1 MKKRLLY
8 AGLATCVFFAVSA
21 VAQDGTSRAT
31 VRPSV
36 GTIKGISGSK
46 LKLPP
51 PISKIVVEVKT
62 GGDDFRPGS
71 SIAQQ
76 LVRPDGRSEPSGN
89 LRYWEISE
97 GSYGYSSA
105 RQSLGIGAGETKK
118 YFIDLPRPMTLPE
131 LRAYSLKLTF
141 DGAPRNTVDSYDNWN
156 IDHILVYTQ
165 GVCPG
170 IEGIDIAQV
179 GRPRSQQTNWRRM
192 SGENR
197 KEIIPMRITGDAGN
211 ERVTKLEAEIETGGD
226 DLRGGAVATAI
237 VRLVDG
243 TEYPAVSLNRG
254 EGWGGG
260 SIKKVDINLP
270 SPTLLSAIDF
280 IEIGFDGAGRN
291 FGEGYDNWDIQKI
304 IISSMEACRTHH
316 LFLQKGTP
324 WWRAS
329 ANDNQKTLYFAR
341 E

>member
-1 MKKRLLY
+1 MKMRLIY
-8 AGLATCVFFAVSA
+8 AGLTGCALFTVSA
-21 VAQDGTSRAT
+21 LAQDAAPRPKI
-31 VRPSV
+31 VPSV
-36 GTIKGISGSK
+36 GAMKDVSGFK

-76 LVRPDGRSEPSGN
+76 LIRPDGRSEPSGN
-89 LRYWEISE
+89 LRYWEISD
-97 GSYGYSSA
+97 GSYGYSLS

-118 YFIDLPRPMTLPE
+118 YFIDLPRAMTLQE
-131 LRAYSLKLTF
+131 VRAYSLKLTF

-156 IDHILVYTQ
+156 IDQILVYTQ
-165 GVCPG
+165 GICPG
-170 IEGIDIAQV
+170 LEGIELSSV
-179 GRPRSQQTNWRRM
+179 GYNRSQQRTWRRM

-197 KEIIPMRITGDAGN
+197 KQRIPMRITGDAGN
-211 ERVTKLEAEIETGGD
+211 ERITKLEAEFVTGPD
-226 DLRGGAVATAI
+226 DLRGGAIASAI
-237 VRLVDG
+237 VRLIDG
-243 TEYPAVSLNRG
+243 TEYPPVSLNRG

-260 SIKKVDINLP
+260 SSKRVDINLP
-270 SPTLLSAIDF
+270 GPTLLSSIDY
-280 IEIGFDGAGRN
+280 IEIGFDGAGRS
-291 FGEGYDNWDIQKI
+291 FGEGYDNWDIQSVA
-304 IISSMEACRTHH
+304 ISSLEACKTNH

-329 ANDNQKTLYFAR
+329 AENNEKTLYFAR